1 MTVCSSMSGCQA
13 SNTWAAFSSAWKR
26 DGAGIGVLLKL
37 ALQIMFVEALV
48 EFLEDELGVR
58 IHEAAAMLKAG
69 AVVMVG

>member
-1 MTVCSSMSGCQA
+1 MFLDVRVPSVEHLGCLLQCLEA
-13 SNTWAAFSSAWKR
+13 